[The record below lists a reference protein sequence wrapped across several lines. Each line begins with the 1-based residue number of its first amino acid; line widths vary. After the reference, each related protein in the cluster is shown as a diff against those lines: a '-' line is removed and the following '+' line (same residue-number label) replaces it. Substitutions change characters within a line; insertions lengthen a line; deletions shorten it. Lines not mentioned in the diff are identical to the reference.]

1 VRTPFLWKL
10 FFQRNQ
16 IGAIASSLSFHV
28 LKTSCFGQSTGCP
41 DWMMMLFK
49 KLKAVPP
56 TPVTLLAPVA
66 FVGLLMP
73 AHAHAH
79 LGHLGDLAG
88 HSHWAGIALA
98 GCAAALGGL
107 LAAKGSA
114 ASDTDTGAEN
124 NDETIAG
131 QPEGDGHGDI
141 GDEAHA

>member
-1 VRTPFLWKL
+1 
-10 FFQRNQ
+10 
-16 IGAIASSLSFHV
+16 
-28 LKTSCFGQSTGCP
+28 
-41 DWMMMLFK
+41 MMLIK
-49 KLKAVPP
+49 KLKTAGFA
-56 TPVTLLAPVA
+56 PVTIVAPLA

-73 AHAHAH
+73 AQAYAH

-131 QPEGDGHGDI
+131 QPEGDGQGDI